1 VRLRPT
7 KQSGDMARTPT
18 AVPRGMQVQLERLFG
33 AKSSEAK
40 TTTRTPAQWR
50 RTLKKVLQELDR
62 YVAENVDT
70 DDLHHLILLSGLAAA
85 DESLKGADFW
95 PGYVEGITRFALTL
109 LGDYPDHRKRK
120 TGRRADDHY
129 NLGRLRSVQWV
140 QSRRQRLNTLLAVG
154 AVGFP
159 ELSAKPRDVLND
171 FRRRYGFKPSQDDF
185 LEWYRK
191 NMSKDYAAVFR

>member
-1 VRLRPT
+1 MAVKPT
-7 KQSGDMARTPT
+7 P
-18 AVPRGMQVQLERLFG
+18 VPRGMQVQLERLFG
-33 AKSSEAK
+33 AKSREAK
-40 TTTRTPAQWR
+40 ATTRTPAQWR
-50 RTLKKVLQELDR
+50 RTLKKVLRELDR

-85 DESLKGADFW
+85 DDSLKEEDFW
-95 PGYVEGITRFALTL
+95 PGYIEGITRFALVL

-120 TGRRADDHY
+120 AGRRADDHY
-129 NLGRLRSVQWV
+129 YLGRLRSVQWV
-140 QSRRQRLNTLLAVG
+140 QDRHQRLSTLLAVG

-159 ELSAKPRDVLND
+159 ELSAKPRDVLNE

-191 NMSKDYAAVFR
+191 NMSKDCAAVFR